1 MHPRL
6 HNTPC
11 RDFHSGQATS
21 TSSGSGWSTLNF
33 TLLWAPMN
41 APGWM
46 VTVQLRRCECCRV
59 GHCYGPCYHGSVP
72 VRLSFAAQ
80 TYEHNFE
87 NRTLFYRFHLD
98 SISSIRDGAA
108 PSNSWCDVLFDSLCA
123 PAPQAALPAYSVYE
137 TLHEPRPLDLHAQCL
152 RMSIEHRTATDARLL
167 TPVRQL
173 EAYISPCQATGSEV
187 VILRSLS

>member
-1 MHPRL
+1 MGHVIM
-6 HNTPC
+6 
-11 RDFHSGQATS
+11 GQC
-21 TSSGSGWSTLNF
+21 
-33 TLLWAPMN
+33 
-41 APGWM
+41 
-46 VTVQLRRCECCRV
+46 Q
-59 GHCYGPCYHGSVP
+59 
-72 VRLSFAAQ
+72 SFAAQ

-123 PAPQAALPAYSVYE
+123 PAPQSALPAHSVYE

-152 RMSIEHRTATDARLL
+152 CMSIEHCTATDARLL

-173 EAYISPCQATGSEV
+173 EAYFSLCQATGSEV
-187 VILRSLS
+187 VILRSLSCPQSLCTRYVLASWHAPSVAVPLQGPAWRGDRRGVFAGWGGVTTAAARAGPLAGTGVAAGS